1 MVLQSLRRMG
11 SHRSKEAN
19 AHAALPRLFSP
30 SNFMT
35 IVDDRRQYKTQVAV
49 HRLFVGKNNF
59 MTSRRENCCQI
70 GRMDARH
77 ILINLAHAFDQTRG
91 PAEAAETRPKT
102 SNNRIF
108 VDESISTLQIR
119 NNNAH
124 RSPKKMDKSK

>member
-1 MVLQSLRRMG
+1 MG
-11 SHRSKEAN
+11 CHRSKKSN
-19 AHAALPRLFSP
+19 MHAALPRVFSP
-30 SNFMT
+30 SNFMA
-35 IVDDRRQYKTQVAV
+35 IVNDRREYETKIAV
-49 HRLFVGKNNF
+49 DGLFVGKNNF

-70 GRMDARH
+70 GRMNARH
-77 ILINLAHAFDQTRG
+77 ILINLSHAFDATRG

-108 VDESISTLQIR
+108 IHESISTLQIR